1 MRAVVLGIAAT
12 AAVITP
18 VCQGQ
23 AMAESAAQSIP
34 EIRAIFEQELFE
46 LAHTVFLANG
56 NLKEALSV
64 AERAVKARP
73 ADKVWRKKAAQTS
86 EWAGRSDRALE
97 HWFYLAERGVHEG
110 EQSALRLSR
119 ALQEFPLRMKLLEQM
134 MAQQVVTPEL
144 LKEYLYVAEGMG
156 LPQRAYDQLS
166 SDLIRGGD
174 PAWLTSE
181 QARLAELLGR
191 PSDAISAWQRRA
203 RLKPLEADESLKLAS
218 LWYGQGD
225 TQQAWQVLLQGE
237 GNAPATATAFWRTYA
252 DLAWALQKTDAS
264 AKAANLLI
272 RNRTAIDADYQR
284 MLELYVTSDPQR
296 AYDYALLGWKQFRNP
311 LFWYAMVDSGLR
323 SGKAEEL
330 TVFLKDMTAAERA
343 VLAHDARSWMAMAQV
358 YRATGNQG
366 GSLLAARVAA
376 RLAPSDPDLIPA
388 YLWLLV
394 DMKQVTELRPL
405 IRNWEGRIAVMPELR
420 EPLAAAMMLLGDT
433 SRALR
438 HYRVLLP
445 QRQQDPAWLASFA
458 DVLEQSGDAESAWK
472 VRRRAHLLV
481 QKQIRKGL
489 TGDEARTALLTQSQ
503 LLLNLAPGDTL
514 SARIRQ
520 VAADKR
526 DDFGKELVM
535 GWAMATGQ
543 TDLARLWYWRHFS
556 RTVQR
561 PEWARLGLALEEN
574 DRSLMAEL
582 LDGKLEQL
590 PYRDAVEAAQRS
602 GMIPTAQE
610 HAWQRLQLNR
620 EDHLLDNQVRQLFA
634 EHHGFAST
642 GVKLQNQSGVGSLES
657 YLAVSQPLTARYSLL
672 VELRERQFSLLKNNV
687 LRNLPD
693 HDLGGRLTLTRRH
706 ERGELAFS
714 LGMRDGGQDRFVT
727 AALETKWQPW
737 HDLQLE
743 AGLELNAR
751 ADETAA
757 LSVGGIRDRVRL
769 ISTATLTPKDT
780 VSLELAAARYYDQ
793 GRGYLG
799 QGQTVGVDLRHQFT
813 RAWPDYGMR
822 FYGGYSNY
830 RADGSVGMEIAS
842 LLPQETAVTSSFFV
856 PRSFGHVGLGL
867 FLGQSWRTN
876 YTRDWKPFAEADIDW
891 NSNSAIGFSY
901 SLGMVGPVFGL
912 DQLMFELSQSSGEFG
927 VSDLTTI
934 IGVNYRYLF
943 K

>member
-1 MRAVVLGIAAT
+1 MLRIVAASVVFSHVAA
-12 AAVITP
+12 
-18 VCQGQ
+18 GQ
-23 AMAESAAQSIP
+23 VLAEQSTQSIP

-56 NLKEALSV
+56 NLKEALAV
-64 AERAVKARP
+64 AQRAVKARP

-86 EWAGRSDRALE
+86 EWSGRSDLALE
-97 HWFYLAERGVHEG
+97 QWFYLAERGDQEG
-110 EQSALRLSR
+110 RQSALRLSR

-134 MAQQVVTPEL
+134 MAQQAVTPEL

-156 LPQRAYDQLS
+156 LPQRAYEQLS
-166 SDLIRGGD
+166 SDRIRGGD
-174 PAWLTSE
+174 PVWQLTE
-181 QARLAELLGR
+181 QARLAEMLGR
-191 PSDAISAWQRRA
+191 PHDAIKAWQDRA
-203 RLKPLEADESLKLAS
+203 RLKPLTVDETLKLAS
-218 LWYGQGD
+218 LWYGQGALD
-225 TQQAWQVLLQGE
+225 QAWLVLKQGSTS
-237 GNAPATATAFWRTYA
+237 APRTATVFWRTYA
-252 DLAWALQKTDAS
+252 DLAWALQDTAAS
-264 AKAANLLI
+264 AKASDLMIENG
-272 RNRTAIDADYQR
+272 TATEADYQR
-284 MLELYVTSDPQR
+284 MLGLYAESDPQR
-296 AYDYALLGWKQFRNP
+296 AYGYALRGWRQLRNL
-311 LFWYAMVDSGLR
+311 LFWYAMADAGLR
-323 SGKAEEL
+323 SGKAGEL
-330 TVFLKDMTAAERA
+330 AAFLKDLAADERA
-343 VLAHDARSWMAMAQV
+343 VLARDARSWMAMAQI
-358 YRATGNQG
+358 YRVTGNQG

-376 RLAPSDPDLIPA
+376 RLAPSDPELLSA

-394 DMKQVTELRPL
+394 DMKQVAELRPL
-405 IRNWEGRIAVMPELR
+405 VRNWEGRIGGLPELR

-433 SRALR
+433 PRALR

-481 QKQIRKGL
+481 LQQIRKGL
-489 TGDEARTALLTQSQ
+489 AGDDARTALLTQSQ

-543 TDLARLWYWRHFS
+543 TDLARLWYWRHFA

-590 PYRDAVEAAQRS
+590 PYRDAVEAAQRT

-642 GVKLQNQSGVGSLES
+642 GVKLQDQSGVGSLES
-657 YLAVSQPLTARYSLL
+657 YLTVSQPLTARYSLL
-672 VELRERQFSLLKNNV
+672 VELRERQFSLLKNNA

-706 ERGELAFS
+706 ERGELALS

-757 LSVGGIRDRVRL
+757 LSVGGVRDRLRL
-769 ISTATLTPKDT
+769 AGTAVLTPKDT

-799 QGQTVGVDLRHQFT
+799 QGQSVGVDLRHQFT
-813 RAWPDYGMR
+813 RAWPDYGVR
-822 FYGGYSNY
+822 LYSGYSNY
-830 RADGSVGMEIAS
+830 QADGSVGTKIAA
-842 LLPQETAVTSSFFV
+842 LVPEETDVAPSFFV
-856 PRSFGHVGLGL
+856 PQSFGHLGLGL
-867 FLGQSWRTN
+867 FLGQTWKTS
-876 YTRDWKPFAEADIDW
+876 YTRDWKPFAEANVDW
-891 NSNSAIGFSY
+891 NSNSDFGFSY
-901 SLGMVGPVFGL
+901 NLGLVGPLFGL
-912 DQLMFELSQSSGEFG
+912 DQLILELTQSSGEFG
-927 VSDLTTI
+927 VSDLTTTI
-934 IGVNYRYLF
+934 SVNYRYLF
-943 K
+943 